1 MNLDDRQVAALLTA
15 IGDDALEDDGDA
27 ATLATLT
34 NLFDR
39 VRTAALA
46 ARPAGRPY
54 ATEPLTVAP
63 VEQAISVFRRQVDA
77 LDAALDDIR
86 ASAWD
91 TMTDAA
97 WTVHELLAHLV
108 TVEEYLGSVL
118 GLWDYDV
125 PEGTEADHR
134 AMTEL
139 AIERRALDA
148 PAITVGAW
156 RARVRQLFDAIGDG
170 SKLPPDVRFHGLPMS
185 PRNVFVTR
193 AFEVWTHHDDIR
205 RALGRPL
212 TEPPAADIR
221 LMSSL
226 AVRSTPLGLAL
237 AGHDHGDRTV
247 RVVLTGDGG
256 GTWVIGYGTNPP
268 PDPDTTFIVD
278 AVEFCRM
285 AAQRLSIDAL
295 AIDVDGD
302 RAFAD
307 DVCVGAQVFAA

>member
-1 MNLDDRQVAALLTA
+1 MKLDDRQVAALLTA
-15 IGDDALEDDGDA
+15 IGDDAVEDDGDA
-27 ATLATLT
+27 ATLATMSDI
-34 NLFDR
+34 FER
-39 VRTAALA
+39 VRDAALA
-46 ARPAGRPY
+46 ARPAGRPF
-54 ATEPLTVAP
+54 AAEPLMVTP
-63 VEQAISVFRRQVDA
+63 IEQAIGVFRRQVAA
-77 LDAALDDIR
+77 LDAALDGIP
-86 ASAWD
+86 AFAWD

-108 TVEEYLGSVL
+108 TVEDYLGSVL
-118 GLWDYDV
+118 GLWTYDV

-134 AMTEL
+134 AMSEL
-139 AIERRALDA
+139 AIAQRVLDT
-148 PAITVGAW
+148 PDTTVAAW
-156 RARVRQLFDAIGDG
+156 RARVRQLFDAVGDG
-170 SKLPPDVRFHGLPMS
+170 SNLPSNVGFHGLAMS

-193 AFEVWTHHDDIR
+193 AFEVWTHHDDIL

-212 TEPPAADIR
+212 TEPRSADVR

-237 AGHDHGDRTV
+237 AGRDHGGRTV
-247 RVVLTGDGG
+247 RVVLTGYGG

-268 PDPDTTFIVD
+268 AEPDTTFIVD
-278 AVEFCRM
+278 AIAFCRM

-302 RAFAD
+302 RSFAD

>member
-15 IGDDALEDDGDA
+15 IGDDALEDDGDG
-27 ATLATLT
+27 ATTATLT
-34 NLFDR
+34 SLFDR
-39 VRTAALA
+39 VRVAALA

-54 ATEPLTVAP
+54 ADETVTVAP
-63 VEQAISVFRRQVDA
+63 IEQAIGVFRRQV
-77 LDAALDDIR
+77 AALD
-86 ASAWD
+86 SALDSLPDTAWS

-118 GLWDYDV
+118 GLWAYDV
-125 PEGTEADHR
+125 PAGTESDHR
-134 AMTEL
+134 AMTEV
-139 AIERRALDA
+139 AIAQRTLGA
-148 PAITVGAW
+148 PAQTVAAW
-156 RARVRQLFDAIGDG
+156 RARVRQLFEAVGDG
-170 SKLPPDVRFHGLPMS
+170 SKLPAMVSFHGLEMS

-212 TEPPAADIR
+212 TEPPAADVR

-237 AGHDHGDRTV
+237 AGHDHRDRTV

-256 GTWVIGYGTNPP
+256 GTWVIGYGSNPP
-268 PDPDTTFIVD
+268 AEPDTTFIVD
-278 AVEFCRM
+278 AIEFCRM

-302 RAFAD
+302 RSFAD